1 MKNLSFSAKYFIYR
15 YQSLKRLKRTTYGDK
30 HINHHPGEKQKKRP
44 QHMVWWLPVLGMH
57 FKRWKWLPEE
67 KNDQKI
73 NFLYLLWN
81 DRAVP
86 LREDDVASLKVQLV
100 YLVIGFGLWW
110 CIKVRCGG
118 LIGVAESFGGHGKS
132 VRRCVQIRGPALDL
146 NTVWILP
153 PFSSIQCELIS
164 QFSLF
169 SMYENRGPTSDLNI
183 FVPRRNDTS
192 IRFSTIFD

>member
-1 MKNLSFSAKYFIYR
+1 M
-15 YQSLKRLKRTTYGDK
+15 
-30 HINHHPGEKQKKRP
+30 
-44 QHMVWWLPVLGMH
+44 
-57 FKRWKWLPEE
+57 
-67 KNDQKI
+67 
-73 NFLYLLWN
+73 
-81 DRAVP
+81 P

-132 VRRCVQIRGPALDL
+132 VRRCVQIRGQALDL

-169 SMYENRGPTSDLNI
+169 SMYENRGRTSDLNI
-183 FVPRRNDTS
+183 FVPRRNDTKNGY
-192 IRFSTIFD
+192 FFGEIFGNPKLNIGNYKNTRLNFLTVFFGD

>member
-1 MKNLSFSAKYFIYR
+1 M
-15 YQSLKRLKRTTYGDK
+15 
-30 HINHHPGEKQKKRP
+30 
-44 QHMVWWLPVLGMH
+44 
-57 FKRWKWLPEE
+57 
-67 KNDQKI
+67 
-73 NFLYLLWN
+73 
-81 DRAVP
+81 P

-169 SMYENRGPTSDLNI
+169 SMYENRGRTSDLNI
-183 FVPRRNDTS
+183 FVPRRND
-192 IRFSTIFD
+192 I